1 MDNQQIFNMIVSI
14 AGFLAVYVFNS
25 TTKQIQRLE
34 DKLNELPKEY
44 VAKDDY
50 RSDITEIKDI
60 LKQIFNKL
68 DSKADKSWEKIVT
81 NQLTHHGATWRIGVT
96 IHVLEITLD
105 MVLLAWRMYLI
116 GKATT
121 SFLKM

>member
-1 MDNQQIFNMIVSI
+1 MDNQQIFNVVVSI

-44 VAKDDY
+44 VAKNDY
-50 RSDITEIKDI
+50 RSDISEIKDI

-68 DSKADKSWEKIVT
+68 DAKADKP
-81 NQLTHHGATWRIGVT
+81 
-96 IHVLEITLD
+96 
-105 MVLLAWRMYLI
+105 
-116 GKATT
+116 
-121 SFLKM
+121 

>member
-1 MDNQQIFNMIVSI
+1 MDNQQIFNIVVSI
-14 AGFLAVYVFNS
+14 AGFLAVYVFNN

-50 RSDITEIKDI
+50 RSDIAEIKDI

-68 DSKADKSWEKIVT
+68 DSKADKS
-81 NQLTHHGATWRIGVT
+81 
-96 IHVLEITLD
+96 
-105 MVLLAWRMYLI
+105 
-116 GKATT
+116 
-121 SFLKM
+121 